1 MLAPGVLLSG
11 QLLSVSSLPV
21 ADEVVNAVLAI
32 FFDVSQD
39 MLDRNGLLAED
50 WYQD

>member
-1 MLAPGVLLSG
+1 MLAPGVLSSG
-11 QLLSVSSLPV
+11 RLLSVSSLP
-21 ADEVVNAVLAI
+21 DDVVNAVLAI